1 MIRNG
6 RPTTEYLV
14 DTASQNNLSPRTLLE
29 GMNDGVYATDADRRI
44 VYWSR
49 AAERITGW
57 REEDILGKRCAD
69 DVLCHVDK
77 DGRPLCTTETCPLH
91 RAIVTGQGSQV
102 PIIVFAQG
110 SDGRRIPMRVSV
122 APVRND
128 SGEVIGGIETFREV
142 TEELKD
148 AQLARRIQS
157 AMLGKELPR
166 DDRVAFSTRYL
177 PLGMIGGD
185 YYAVRRVDAGR
196 FAFIVA
202 DVSGHGVAAALYT
215 VYLDALWQG
224 HPELL
229 ARPAELA
236 GVMNEELS
244 ALIGNEPRFATAVL
258 GLVDL
263 HRTRLVLAFAG
274 GPPPFLCRG
283 DGGIEAIEGAGIPLG
298 CFEETQYEQRSLTM
312 QPGDCLLSFTDGA
325 LEVSETGGKMLGAE
339 GLVRV
344 LEELGYPAS
353 GDFEAISERLLTSS
367 DRIRFD
373 DDLTFLEIRLS

>member
-69 DVLCHVDK
+69 DVLTVYLVDS
-77 DGRPLCTTETCPLH
+77 DL
-91 RAIVTGQGSQV
+91 TGQGSQV